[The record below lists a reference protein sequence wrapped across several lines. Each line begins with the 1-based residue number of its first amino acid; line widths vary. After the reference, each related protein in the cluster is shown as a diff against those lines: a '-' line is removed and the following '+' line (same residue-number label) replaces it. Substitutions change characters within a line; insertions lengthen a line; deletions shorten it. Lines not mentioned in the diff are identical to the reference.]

1 MLFFVKA
8 VGLARID
15 DQFGFDAVALEAA
28 VEFLALAGGISRIS
42 VALENQRGSLGVLQ
56 VNKRGAV
63 QKAGDF
69 IWFVREAVEPLVIR
83 GALFGTVF
91 GDEVGEAGAGDGG
104 FEAGGLRDRPFGH
117 VAAVGPTADG
127 QFFGIRDA
135 FCDEVVD
142 AGHHVPVIAATPV
155 AAIRFDEFLAVTTG
169 AADIGIE
176 NRVAPRSK
184 KLSPGFDGVLPSTGG
199 AAVDEGD

>member
-1 MLFFVKA
+1 MLVVPSEDAVQAVQQMLFFVKA

-28 VEFLALAGGISRIS
+28 VEFLALAEGIGRMS
-42 VALENQRGSLGVLQ
+42 VAVENQGGSLGVLQ

-69 IWFVREAVEPLVIR
+69 IWFIREAVEPFIVG
-83 GALFGTVF
+83 GALLSAVL
-91 GDEVGEAGAGDGG
+91 GDEIGEAGAGDGG

-127 QFFGIRDA
+127 
-135 FCDEVVD
+135 
-142 AGHHVPVIAATPV
+142 
-155 AAIRFDEFLAVTTG
+155 
-169 AADIGIE
+169 
-176 NRVAPRSK
+176 
-184 KLSPGFDGVLPSTGG
+184 
-199 AAVDEGD
+199 

>member
-63 QKAGDF
+63 QEAADF
-69 IWFVREAVEPLVIR
+69 VRLVREAVEPLVIR

-91 GDEVGEAGAGDGG
+91 RDETGDA
-104 FEAGGLRDRPFGH
+104 
-117 VAAVGPTADG
+117 
-127 QFFGIRDA
+127 
-135 FCDEVVD
+135 D
-142 AGHHVPVIAATPV
+142 AGE
-155 AAIRFDEFLAVTTG
+155 D
-169 AADIGIE
+169 
-176 NRVAPRSK
+176 
-184 KLSPGFDGVLPSTGG
+184 
-199 AAVDEGD
+199 